1 MTVTNKKT
9 LANFIA
15 NKHAVVVIKV
25 MMGVI
30 ALFAGAQITIPTQ
43 PVPVSMQT
51 VVVSIIAFTY
61 SPQLSF
67 ATVLTYLTAGIVGLP
82 MFTKLS
88 SGLYFLLGTTGG
100 YLIGMLLAA
109 PVMGILKSK
118 FSKEFTGTYSRH
130 LSIFCTCLIGHIII
144 YFLGVSWL
152 ATIIGIKQAT
162 YSGFIIF
169 IPTGLVKILVFSSIY
184 SYIKGRKNAL

>member
-30 ALFAGAQITIPTQ
+30 ALFAGAQIIIPTQ
-43 PVPVSMQT
+43 PAVPVSMQT

-61 SPQLSF
+61 SSRLSF
-67 ATVLTYLTAGIVGLP
+67 ATILTYLTAGIVGLP

-109 PVMGILKSK
+109 PVMGIINSRLSEK
-118 FSKEFTGTYSRH
+118 FTKRFLAGFFS
-130 LSIFCTCLIGHIII
+130 CLIGHAII

-152 ATIIGIKQAT
+152 TTIIGIKQAI
-162 YSGFIIF
+162 YSGFIVF
-169 IPTGLVKILVFSSIY
+169 IPTGLVKILIFSSLY
-184 SYIKGRKNAL
+184 HYITGVNRKNVL

>member
-30 ALFAGAQITIPTQ
+30 ALFAGAQIIIPTQ

-61 SPQLSF
+61 SPRLSF
-67 ATVLTYLTAGIVGLP
+67 ATILTYLTAGIVGLP

-109 PVMGILKSK
+109 PVMGIINSRLSEK
-118 FSKEFTGTYSRH
+118 FTKRFLAGFFS
-130 LSIFCTCLIGHIII
+130 CLIGHVII

-152 ATIIGIKQAT
+152 TTIIGIKQAI
-162 YSGFIIF
+162 YSGFIVF
-169 IPTGLVKILVFSSIY
+169 IPTGLVKILIFSSLY
-184 SYIKGRKNAL
+184 HYITGVNRKNAL

>member
-15 NKHAVVVIKV
+15 NKHAVIVMKV

-30 ALFAGAQITIPTQ
+30 ALFAGSQLSIPIE
-43 PVPVSMQT
+43 PVPISMQT

-67 ATVLTYLTAGIVGLP
+67 ATILTYLTAGIVGLP
-82 MFTKLS
+82 MFADLS
-88 SGLYFLLGTTGG
+88 SGLHCFFGTTCG

-109 PVMGILKSK
+109 PVMGILNSRLSEK
-118 FSKEFTGTYSRH
+118 FTKRFLVVFFS
-130 LSIFCTCLIGHIII
+130 CLIGHIII
-144 YFLGVSWL
+144 FFLGVSWL
-152 ATIIGIKQAT
+152 TTIIGIKQAI

-169 IPTGLVKILVFSSIY
+169 IPTGLVKILIFSSLY
-184 SYIKGRKNAL
+184 HYITGVNRKNAL